1 MNEKVAA
8 QDDPHRFEILTLAH
22 KRQCEAIDYHN
33 DLAFKIF
40 SWSTTWLLAIA
51 GYAIS
56 ESDKLDGRARIF
68 LAFAVIILLVAS
80 LLWQDR
86 NRRHTTDHAGN
97 LKTLNEL
104 LHLRTPGYFHP
115 EKAIL
120 EQELH
125 TSPPAWE
132 VRFAHYA
139 LPAIIAIIDVGLLL
153 LPLFLP

>member
-8 QDDPHRFEILTLAH
+8 QIEQKSFEILALAH

-40 SWSTTWLLAIA
+40 SWSTTWLLAVT

-68 LAFAVIILLVAS
+68 LAFAVIMLLVAS

-86 NRRHTTDHAGN
+86 NRRHTADHAGN
-97 LKTLNEL
+97 LNTLNEL
-104 LHLRTPGYFHP
+104 LHLRTLGYYHE

-139 LPAIIAIIDVGLLL
+139 LPTIITFIDVMLLWL
-153 LPLFLP
+153 S